1 MDERRRGVAAS
12 PAERMRALRTRRR
25 GRAEREIRMTVPDAR
40 RGEVRT
46 RVAAAVARLDPV
58 AESEA
63 LGWNEAVSDFDEHQ
77 PR

>member
-1 MDERRRGVAAS
+1 M
-12 PAERMRALRTRRR
+12 
-25 GRAEREIRMTVPDAR
+25 VPDAR
-40 RGEVRT
+40 RGEVRA

-63 LGWNEAVSDFDEHQ
+63 LAWIEAVSDFDEHQ